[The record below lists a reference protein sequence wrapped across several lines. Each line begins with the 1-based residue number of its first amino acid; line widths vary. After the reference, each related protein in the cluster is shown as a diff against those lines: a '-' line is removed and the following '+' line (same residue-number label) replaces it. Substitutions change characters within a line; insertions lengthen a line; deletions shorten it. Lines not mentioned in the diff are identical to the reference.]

1 MEISDLVSSSTL
13 SLRCGP
19 NNADEILLSKDKTVA
34 IIDGSGVLYDPAGLD
49 RAELVRLAKA
59 RSPINFFAKEKLGPE
74 GYQILVDQK
83 DIQLPCKLS
92 PPAPLEKL
100 TPSRRDHSRWN

>member
-13 SLRCGP
+13 SLRCDAD
-19 NNADEILLSKDKTVA
+19 NVDEILLSKDKTVA

-92 PPAPLEKL
+92 ALVL
-100 TPSRRDHSRWN
+100 GVS

>member
-1 MEISDLVSSSTL
+1 MTL
-13 SLRCGP
+13 TQRCD
-19 NNADEILLSKDKTVA
+19 AYRIDEILLSKDKTVA

-83 DIQLPCKLS
+83 DIQLPCKLES
-92 PPAPLEKL
+92 LPP
-100 TPSRRDHSRWN
+100 